1 MGYYTITSH
10 SGNGLRLN
18 VAASAALNARTNVN
32 ISSAAKNNNQI
43 WVISSLGSNVEVKSA
58 SNIRY
63 MLNAATAS
71 NCDVYTSNADTYI
84 NFIKVSTGIYRLQLQ
99 SNTKKYLTV
108 DAQTN
113 GTTAKW
119 AELDTNNAGQKWKVA
134 TTTCDYIMGTSWLK
148 MYTSPTGTDGR
159 TVSMPTVDSFKGT
172 DGYTYKF
179 TDKNYWYSYENPY
192 GTKRIN
198 PYAITQIK
206 AVTGSDPVIN
216 VGAEGDYTDPN
227 GNYWMA
233 VGPNVVNPDH
243 KSNASIT
250 PSEMYAKGKL
260 DVVVK
265 DSAGTLFYIPG
276 VVGDAKAH
284 TWSNGIIQTFRSY
297 PNGVLESAKGNF
309 NGLVCAEF
317 IGSLSGKLKGLGDF
331 SIEEIIFYET

>member
-18 VAASAALNARTNVN
+18 VAASSALNARTNVN

-43 WVISSLGSNVEVKSA
+43 WVISSLGSGVEVKSA
-58 SNIRY
+58 SNVRY

-84 NFIKVSTGIYRLQLQ
+84 NFIKVSTGIYRLQLK

-108 DAQTN
+108 DAKTN

-119 AELDTNNAGQKWKVA
+119 AELDTSNAGQLWKVA
-134 TTTCDYIMGTSWLK
+134 TTTCSYIMGTSWLK
-148 MYTSPTGTDGR
+148 MYTSQTGSGGR
-159 TVSMPTVDSFKGT
+159 KVSMPTVASFTGT
-172 DGYTYKF
+172 DNFTYKF
-179 TDKNYWYSYENPY
+179 TNKNYWYAYENPY
-192 GTKRIN
+192 GTNKIS
-198 PYAITQIK
+198 PSAISQIK
-206 AVTGSDPVIN
+206 TVTGSNPVIN
-216 VGAEGDYTDPN
+216 VGTEGDYTDAN

-243 KSNASIT
+243 KSDESIT
-250 PSEMYAKGKL
+250 PAEMYAKGKL

-265 DSAGTLFYIPG
+265 DSNGTLYYIPG
-276 VVGDAKAH
+276 VVGDTKAH
-284 TWSNGIIQTFRSY
+284 TWSNGIIQTFKIY
-297 PNGVLESAKGNF
+297 PKGAFTSAGGNF

-317 IGSLSGKLKGLGDF
+317 IGALSGKLTGLGNF
-331 SIEEIIFYET
+331 SIEEIIFYES